1 MVKGSVPS
9 SIIRVKEN
17 VMMRPAQIEAWAV
30 KIIDRVRE
38 GKPIED
44 ARVELKA
51 TWIAPEKAARRI
63 AGHANAARGAPIL
76 WLIGLDEQYGVVGVD
91 HGRFLSWYAQVQACF
106 DGVAPSVV
114 DLAIPVDGASVVVL
128 FFNTDRV
135 PFLVQ
140 NPVFGLAGG
149 GPVQWEVPWREG
161 TAIRSADRQ
170 ALLKLLA
177 PLQPR
182 PVLELL
188 RGELTAALTGSKTSG
203 VLWRLSLDLYNLSVD
218 EGRMVIPFHK
228 CQGAFQIGAH
238 GAWVKFET
246 LEIKPPYPLP
256 KDASRVTAQSSL
268 TIQGTS
274 DEVFISGPGKM
285 VLEAQTEIPMLEL
298 SGDEVV
304 HVSITLV
311 VINADFPIKLS
322 LDLMADGSLGGT
334 DNMWRWVL

>member
-1 MVKGSVPS
+1 
-9 SIIRVKEN
+9 
-17 VMMRPAQIEAWAV
+17 MRPAQIEAWAV
-30 KIIDRVRE
+30 EIIDCVQE

-63 AGHANAARGAPIL
+63 AGHANAARGTPVL

-114 DLAIPVDGASVVVL
+114 DIAVPINGSSVVAL
-128 FFNTDRV
+128 LIDTDRV

-140 NPVFGLAGG
+140 NPVFGMAGG
-149 GPVQWEVPWREG
+149 GPVKWEVPWREG
-161 TAIRSADRQ
+161 TAIRSAHRQ
-170 ALLKLLA
+170 DLLKLLA
-177 PLQPR
+177 PLQSC

-188 RGELTAALTGSKTSG
+188 RGELTAALTGSER
-203 VLWRLSLDLYNLSVD
+203 LQMRWRLLLELYNVTVD

-228 CQGAFQIGAH
+228 CQGSFQIDPF
-238 GAWVKFET
+238 VDSIDFKR
-246 LEIKPPYPLP
+246 LVIKPAYPSA
-256 KDASRVTAQSSL
+256 KDDSAVASVPSL
-268 TIQGTS
+268 TIQGTP

-285 VLEAQTEIPMLEL
+285 VLEAEAEAQVETPSFDL
-298 SGDEVV
+298 SAHEVV

-322 LDLMADGSLGGT
+322 LDLLSDGPMDGT
-334 DNMWRWVL
+334 AAVWRWEI